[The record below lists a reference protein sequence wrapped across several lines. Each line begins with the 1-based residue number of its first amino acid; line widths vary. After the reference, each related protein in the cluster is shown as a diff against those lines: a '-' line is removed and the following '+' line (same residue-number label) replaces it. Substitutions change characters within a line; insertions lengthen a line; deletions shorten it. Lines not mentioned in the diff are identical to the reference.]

1 MQTSSSSELLSH
13 PDRTLARHLRGCDE
27 VSELALQFK
36 HVAEGFY
43 PKALLEE
50 MRRLLVFFHDFGKG
64 TDFFQY
70 IIIEA
75 TTKEGTTEF
84 QQAHQAYL
92 DFFAKNKSMQIANLL
107 QGNDRLSNHAKL
119 GAYMVLTVFEP
130 ADPLLS
136 VILLK
141 VIRRHHGYL
150 TNFSDTASKK
160 PQIALEP
167 EWEVPELEEQ
177 LAHFNDEP
185 YQRILTNNGL
195 TVDLAK
201 WPTIRDKYK
210 GALLIPTLR
219 MRLQKANDLRYF
231 FLQHFLFSLLLAADK
246 GDMMI
251 ELTADKHEFI
261 KPNRLVPESLVD
273 AYKAHLFAGKTPRSI
288 DLLRE
293 DAYQAVAQNVVTYG
307 DRSFFSL
314 TMPTGLGKTFTAY
327 RAAIQLQ
334 HQIQAKT
341 GQIPR
346 IIYCLPFTSII
357 DQNAQILVDMFEH
370 YKVSGGTDLDESWLA
385 THHYLSGY
393 KDHYDERELK
403 NDEGEYLTAG
413 WEQEVI
419 VTTFVQLLESIF
431 TNQNRALRK
440 FHNLTNA
447 VLILDEVQSIPP
459 KYFEAVEAVFQKLA
473 LYFGTKF
480 VFVTATQPFLFA
492 NPDDVLELTDPTL
505 KKTQYYFDKLNRI
518 LLDQTLLKETDYQP
532 HDLSEWLPII
542 QQDIEDNNEKSFLII
557 CNTIAQSQT
566 VFQKLQSEVALSL
579 SSFIYLSSSLLPK
592 IRREK
597 IALIKQNIE
606 QGIRQIVVSTQV
618 VEAGVDIDLDVVYR
632 DFAPIDSL
640 NQSAGRCNR
649 NGVRGQ
655 GVVKL
660 FHTGKDRFI
669 YDATLRD
676 LTKQV
681 LKKYP
686 AIIEE
691 KDLYNLNRDYAAAV
705 RQAVADQSDASKV
718 LITAMKQ
725 LNLED
730 VKNNFKLI
738 EDDSR
743 SYNVFIA
750 YNAESKAIWQQYRNC
765 ISDYEGF
772 ARKRAIKKLTPS
784 LLQYVT
790 RFPKKHYEPPADKAE
805 NFIINELMWE
815 QYYDLNTGFNLPN
828 NSSITVFG

>member
-1 MQTSSSSELLSH
+1 MQTSSSFDLLSH
-13 PDRTLARHLRGCDE
+13 PDRTLARHLRGCNE
-27 VSELALQFK
+27 VSKLALQFK
-36 HVAEGFY
+36 HIADGFY
-43 PKALLEE
+43 PKPLLEE

-64 TDFFQY
+64 TDFFQH

-75 TTKEGTTEF
+75 TCTESTSNF
-84 QQAHQAYL
+84 KQEHQPYL
-92 DFFAKNKSMQIANLL
+92 DFFAQNKAVEIANLL
-107 QGNDRLSNHAKL
+107 HHNDRLSNHAKL
-119 GAYMVLTVFEP
+119 GAYVVLTVFDHD
-130 ADPLLS
+130 DPLLP
-136 VILLK
+136 VVLLK
-141 VIRRHHGYL
+141 VIRRHHGSL
-150 TNFSDTASKK
+150 TNFSETPSKK

-167 EWEVPELEEQ
+167 EWEIPELEEQ
-177 LAHFNDEP
+177 LAHFNTEP
-185 YQRILTNNGL
+185 YQKILADNGL
-195 TVDLAK
+195 SVDLTQ
-201 WPTIRDKYK
+201 WPGVRDKYK
-210 GALLIPTLR
+210 GALVVPLLR

-231 FLQHFLFSLLLAADK
+231 FLQHFLFSLLLSADK

-251 ELTADKHEFI
+251 GLSADKHEFI
-261 KPNRLVPESLVD
+261 KPNRLLPESLVD
-273 AYKAHLFAGKTPRSI
+273 AYKAHLFAGKTPRPI

-293 DAYQAVAQNVVTYG
+293 EAYQTVAQNVALYG

-327 RAAIQLQ
+327 QVAIQLQ
-334 HQIQAKT
+334 HQIQAQT
-341 GQIPR
+341 GQTPR

-357 DQNAQILVDMFEH
+357 DQNAQILADMFDH
-370 YKVSGGTDLDESWLA
+370 YQASGGTDLDDSWLA

-393 KDHYDERELK
+393 NDRYDERELK

-413 WEQEVI
+413 WEQEII

-431 TNQNRALRK
+431 TNQNKALRK

-447 VLILDEVQSIPP
+447 VLILDEVQNIPP
-459 KYFEAVEAVFQKLA
+459 KYFEAVESAFQKLA
-473 LYFGTKF
+473 QYFGTKF

-505 KKTQYYFDKLNRI
+505 EKTQYYFRQLNRI
-518 LLDQTLLKETDYQP
+518 QLVQTLLQENGYQ
-532 HDLSEWLPII
+532 HRQLTEWIPIF
-542 QQDIEDNNEKSFLII
+542 QQDIEDNTDKSFLII
-557 CNTIAQSQT
+557 CNTIAQSQE
-566 VFQKLQSEVALSL
+566 VFQTLKMQATLLGR
-579 SSFIYLSSSLLPK
+579 SFIYLSSSLLPK

-597 IALIKQNIE
+597 ITLIKQNIE
-606 QGIRQIVVSTQV
+606 QNIRQIVVSTQV

-686 AIIEE
+686 AVIEE
-691 KDLYNLNRDYAAAV
+691 KDLYSLNRDYAAAV

-718 LITAMKQ
+718 LITAMKR
-725 LNLED
+725 LDLED
-730 VKNNFKLI
+730 VNKNFELI
-738 EDDSR
+738 EEDNR
-743 SYNVFIA
+743 SYNIFVA
-750 YNAESKAIWQQYRNC
+750 YNAEAQAIWQRYRDC
-765 ISDYEGF
+765 IKLEGF
-772 ARKRAIKKLTPS
+772 ARKRATKKLMPS

-790 RFPKKHYEPPADKAE
+790 RFPKKHYGPPKDKAE
-805 NFIINELMWE
+805 NFIINEPDWK
-815 QYYDLNTGFNLPN
+815 QYYDLETGFKLPD
-828 NSSITVFG
+828 NSLLTMFG